1 MNLSDYLRTLPPP
14 LQPEVNRLWQE
25 YLSRWSEDPQ
35 PLLLKTP
42 AVLAT
47 LPKVWGCSLFVANQ
61 CLRTPQL
68 LTELIT
74 SGDLLSPERDYSSLL
89 SQLPDANNEI
99 AFLQTLRTL
108 RQREMVRI
116 AWRDLAG
123 WDSLTQTL
131 LSLSNLAD
139 ALLEATLT
147 KLVQKLTTQFGT
159 PSHFQGTP
167 QSLIVLAM
175 GKLGGQELN
184 FSSDI
189 DLILTYPEAG
199 DTTGSHR
206 SRTHQ
211 EWFTRLGQ
219 QLIHALNHI
228 TADGF
233 VYRVDLRL
241 RPFGDSGPLVMHF
254 AALEE
259 YYQAHA
265 RDWERYALV
274 KARIA
279 AGDKT
284 AGHALLKT
292 LRPFVYRRYL
302 DFNAL
307 ESLRTMKALID
318 HETSR
323 KGLNNNIKLGAGGI
337 REIEFICQTLQLIRG
352 GRQPGL
358 QQHHLL
364 TALTQLEHYQILP
377 GPIVTR
383 LRQAYYFLRQTEN
396 HLQAIEDQQ
405 TQTLPE
411 DALTQTR
418 LAHSMGFIDWNSFIA
433 QLLYHQQM
441 VHKEFEQLIT
451 PGPTNHTITPLP
463 PSKQWQSLWT
473 QDLFKQEQAEVFL
486 TAAGFQHAPAV
497 LTHLQQLVNSHSISK
512 LSTRGRERL
521 DKLIPL
527 LLAEVSHSPQPTE
540 AIHRTLNLIEK
551 IAQRSVYL
559 ALLVEHPQ
567 VLKHL
572 IHLCAESAWIAEQI
586 TRYPLLLDELID
598 PRRLYEPLKPE
609 ELDNALQALLAHLPA
624 NDLEMQMDIL
634 NQFKRANVL
643 RVAIAELSGTLTVE
657 VTSDYLAAIAYT
669 LVKRVLSLAWEFL
682 LQKHGRPRYCSP
694 TGEIKTAEF
703 CIVAY
708 GKAGGIELSYGSDL
722 DLIFLHD
729 SQGTEQLTEGAR
741 PLDNSVFFYRLTNRI
756 IHILTT
762 TTPAGMLYQV
772 DSRLRPGGASGLIVS
787 SLEAFETYQQET
799 AWTWEHQALVRA
811 RVIAGDESS
820 MAKFERLRTHILR
833 RPRDPNEL
841 KREVS
846 KMRMKMT
853 ENLDQSTATTFDL
866 KQGRGGITEIEFII
880 QYLVLRWANDYP
892 QLLEPRSVLRLL
904 KIFTDCQLLDITAC
918 EQLGKAYRAY
928 RAETH
933 RLVLQNQP
941 TLVND
946 DKFAPSRQQVMY
958 WWEQLV
964 AEQT

>member
-1 MNLSDYLRTLPPP
+1 MNISDYLHTLPPL

-25 YLSRWSEDPQ
+25 YLTRSSVAP
-35 PLLLKTP
+35 PSLLLETP
-42 AVLAT
+42 AVFAT

-61 CLRTPQL
+61 CLRSPQL

-89 SQLPDANNEI
+89 SQLPDATDEV

-131 LSLSNLAD
+131 HSLSNLAD
-139 ALLEATLT
+139 ALLEATLI
-147 KLVQKLTTQFGT
+147 KLTPKLTTQFGT
-159 PSHFQGTP
+159 PSQFQGTP

-199 DTTGSHR
+199 ETTGTSR
-206 SRTHQ
+206 PRTHQ
-211 EWFTRLGQ
+211 EFFTRLAQ

-241 RPFGDSGPLVMHF
+241 RPFGDSGPVVMHF

-259 YYQAHA
+259 YYQAQA

-284 AGHALLKT
+284 AGHTLLET

-307 ESLRTMKALID
+307 ESLRTMKTLID
-318 HETSR
+318 QETSR

-337 REIEFICQTLQLIRG
+337 REIEFICQMLQLIRG

-358 QQHHLL
+358 QQRHLL

-377 GPIVTR
+377 SPVVTR
-383 LRQAYYFLRQTEN
+383 LRQAYGFLRQTEN

-405 TQTLPE
+405 TQTLPA

-418 LAHSMGFIDWNSFIA
+418 LAYSMGNTDWNSFIA
-433 QLLYHQQM
+433 QLLHHQQM
-441 VHKEFEQLIT
+441 VHSEFEQLIT
-451 PGPTNHTITPLP
+451 PAPANDTTALL

-473 QDLFKQEQAEVFL
+473 QDLFKHEQAEVFL
-486 TAAGFQHAPAV
+486 TAAGFQNATAV

-512 LSTRGRERL
+512 LSQRGRERL
-521 DKLIPL
+521 DQLIPL
-527 LLAEVSHSPQPTE
+527 LLAAVSDSQQPTE

-572 IHLCAESAWIAEQI
+572 VHLCAESAWIAEQI

-598 PRRLYEPLKPE
+598 PRRLYDPLKPE

-624 NDLEMQMDIL
+624 NDLEMQMDLL

-643 RVAIAELSGTLTVE
+643 RVATAELSGTLTVE

-669 LVKRVLSLAWEFL
+669 LVKQALSLAWEFL
-682 LQKHGRPRYCSP
+682 LQKHGRPRYRTP
-694 TGEIKTAEF
+694 TGEIKMAEF

-729 SQGTEQLTEGAR
+729 SQGTEQLTEGTR

-787 SLEAFETYQQET
+787 SLEAFETYQQEA

-811 RVIAGDESS
+811 RAIAGDHSC
-820 MAKFERLRTHILR
+820 MRQFEQLRKRILS

-846 KMRMKMT
+846 KMRMKMR
-853 ENLDQSTATTFDL
+853 ENLDHSTTTKFDL

-904 KIFTDCQLLDITAC
+904 KVFADRQLLDPAPC
-918 EQLGKAYRAY
+918 EQLGEAYRTY

-933 RLVLQNQP
+933 RLALQNQP
-941 TLVND
+941 ALVNH
-946 DKFAPSRQQVMY
+946 DKFTQPRQQVKY